1 MRFLVILALLSLA
14 SPGVARAADAPPPA
28 TATAQAAPAL
38 AGAMAQAAPAPAAAA
53 PAEEPYPHFG
63 VMLALGV
70 PDGAV
75 LSFVG
80 SPWYWLL
87 LDAGFAYTLAP
98 GFVLGVTLQPIDF
111 VISPT
116 LRAEYGYYFAG
127 NTATL
132 IKNWAGVPEAIQPLI
147 NDASYD
153 WFSTMLGISL
163 GSRRGFTFRL
173 EGGIGWLSLNVKGG
187 TATQSDGTIVDLAAT
202 KFKAFGPVARLS
214 FSYYF

>member
-1 MRFLVILALLSLA
+1 MRTLTLLALLALA
-14 SPGVARAADAPPPA
+14 SPLAVRAQGSSQAATPSAAAPVA
-28 TATAQAAPAL
+28 AAPARP
-38 AGAMAQAAPAPAAAA
+38 AAP
-53 PAEEPYPHFG
+53 PAEEPYPYFG
-63 VMLALGV
+63 VMLAVGV

-98 GFVLGVTLQPIDF
+98 GFVLGATFQPIDF
-111 VISPT
+111 IISPT

-132 IKNWAGVPEAIQPLI
+132 IKGWAGVPTDLQPLI
-147 NDASYD
+147 NEASYD
-153 WFSTMLGISL
+153 WFSTMLGIAL

-173 EGGIGWLSLNVKGG
+173 EGGVGWLSLNVKGG
-187 TATQSDGTIVDLAAT
+187 TVVQSNGTVIDLAAT
-202 KFKAFGPVARLS
+202 KFRAFMPVARLS
-214 FSYYF
+214 FAYYF

>member
-1 MRFLVILALLSLA
+1 
-14 SPGVARAADAPPPA
+14 
-28 TATAQAAPAL
+28 
-38 AGAMAQAAPAPAAAA
+38 
-53 PAEEPYPHFG
+53 
-63 VMLALGV
+63 MLALGV

-75 LSFVG
+75 ISFVG

-98 GFVLGVTLQPIDF
+98 GLVLGATFQPIDF

-116 LRAEYGYYFAG
+116 LRAEYGYYFPG

-132 IKNWAGVPEAIQPLI
+132 IKNWAGVPSDLQPLV

-153 WFSTMLGISL
+153 WFSATLGIAL

-173 EGGIGWLSLNVKGG
+173 EGGIGWLWLNVKGG
-187 TATQSDGTIVDLAAT
+187 STSQSDGTIVDLPSM
-202 KFKAFGPVARLS
+202 KFSAFGPMARLS